1 MENKK
6 VRRIRKRSEVFEML
20 DGRKLDDAYVRF
32 TAKPEK
38 ERMRDKVLGVF
49 IVSLCMT
56 LALAGPNEI
65 SRVAGIVLMFMGSL
79 TAFLA

>member
-6 VRRIRKRSEVFEML
+6 TRRIRKRSEVFEML
-20 DGRKLDDAYVRF
+20 DGRKVDDVCVRF

-38 ERMRDKVLGVF
+38 ERMRDKVLGIFLVG
-49 IVSLCMT
+49 LCMT
-56 LALAGPNEI
+56 LALAGPNELV
-65 SRVAGIVLMFMGSL
+65 RVVGIVMMFITSL

>member
-6 VRRIRKRSEVFEML
+6 NRKVRKRSQVFEML
-20 DGRKLDDAYVRF
+20 DGRKIDDVCVKF

-38 ERMRDKVLGVF
+38 ERIRDKVLGIFLVG
-49 IVSLCMT
+49 SCMT
-56 LALAGPNEI
+56 LALAGPNEVV
-65 SRVAGIVLMFMGSL
+65 RVVGIVLMFITSL

>member
-6 VRRIRKRSEVFEML
+6 TRKIRKRSEVFELL
-20 DGRKLDDAYVRF
+20 DGRKVDDACVKF

-38 ERMRDKVLGVF
+38 ERMRDRVLGIFLVG
-49 IVSLCMT
+49 LCMI
-56 LALAGPNEI
+56 LALAGPNELT
-65 SRVAGIVLMFMGSL
+65 RVSGIVMMFITSL

>member
-6 VRRIRKRSEVFEML
+6 TRKIRKRSQVFEIL
-20 DGRKLDDAYVRF
+20 DGKKLDDACVRF

-38 ERMRDKVLGVF
+38 ERMRDKVLGIFMV
-49 IVSLCMT
+49 VLCMT